1 MGRTVFQ
8 DLSVVPDWK
17 VDLDPDRVPELA
29 ELVEG
34 LTARDQAWADQVAAI
49 RARSEQQAAFFA
61 EREATHSARESVL
74 ISRLEQRGRVI
85 DELTMFLSEMTSLRQ
100 EEAQALEE
108 TENALKIAKTRL
120 AKTRRAAKLVTAG
133 RLKKARKTRESDSVP
148 VD

>member
-1 MGRTVFQ
+1 MSRAFAEDFRWIPTIPGDVEVAR
-8 DLSVVPDWK
+8 VPD
-17 VDLDPDRVPELA
+17 LEELIA
-29 ELVEG
+29 G
-34 LTARDQAWADQVAAI
+34 L
-49 RARSEQQAAFFA
+49 RAREAAWNRELGELQTHSEQQAAVFA
-61 EREATHSARESVL
+61 KREAAAASREAAL
-74 ISRLEQRGRVI
+74 LSRLEQRGRVI